1 MQNAPYEFVAQL
13 AHELR
18 NPIAPLRNCLHILRM
33 ADADPPTRQ
42 IHDIMERQL
51 GRLTRIIDDLM
62 DVSRLTLGRI
72 ELHLERVELAAVLR
86 TAIESSK
93 PAIDACGHQLAVSIP
108 PQPLVL
114 QAEPMRL
121 AQVFTNLLNN
131 AASYT
136 DQDGQIW
143 LSAHREGEKVIVSV
157 RDNGIGI
164 RHDMLPRVF
173 DLFTRI
179 ERDSPRSKGGLGIG
193 LTIAR
198 QLVELHGGRLE
209 AFSNGPGQG
218 SEFRVDLSLAPEQPA
233 EFVNDDSTE
242 LASGTGLPTRRVL
255 LVDDNEDSA
264 KTLGMLLECIGLDV
278 RIEHSGV
285 AALEAI
291 KQFHPHVILLDLCM
305 PEMDGCETARR
316 IRQDGENQNVR
327 LIALTGWGQPEDLR
341 RTTEAGFDHH
351 LVKPVKLET
360 LESLLFV

>member
-1 MQNAPYEFVAQL
+1 MQNEPYEFVAQL
-13 AHELR
+13 VHELR

-33 ADADPPTRQ
+33 ADADPSTRQ

-51 GRLTRIIDDLM
+51 GRMSRIIDDLM
-62 DVSRLTLGRI
+62 DVSRLILGQI
-72 ELHLERVELAAVLR
+72 ELRLERVELAAVLR

-93 PAIDACGHQLAVSIP
+93 PSLDACDHQLAVSMP

-114 QAEPMRL
+114 EAEPMRL

-136 DQDGQIW
+136 DPGGQIR
-143 LSAHREGEKVIVSV
+143 LNAHREGEEVVVSV

-164 RHDMLPRVF
+164 QQDMLPRVF
-173 DLFTRI
+173 ELFTRI
-179 ERDSPRSKGGLGIG
+179 EGDSPRSKGGLGIG

-198 QLVELHGGRLE
+198 RLVELHGGRLE

-218 SEFRVDLSLAPEQPA
+218 SEFRVRLPLAPEQPA
-233 EFVNDDSTE
+233 ELLNDVSSQPMP
-242 LASGTGLPTRRVL
+242 ATGLPTRRVL
-255 LVDDNEDSA
+255 LVDDNEDTA

-278 RIEHSGV
+278 RVEHSGV

-291 KQFHPHVILLDLCM
+291 KQFHPHVVLLDLSM
-305 PEMDGCETARR
+305 PGMDGFETARR
-316 IRQDGENQNVR
+316 IRQDAESQDVR
-327 LIALTGWGQPEDLR
+327 LIALTGWCRPEDLR

-360 LESLLFV
+360 LESLIFV